1 MSKEQLL
8 NLIDIVKTEMLNNND
23 DYYEKEIQY
32 YDYQDT
38 DFTEDK
44 DLLIDNARKLK
55 NFNHEKL
62 LVIFRDI
69 ERLVK

>member
-38 DFTEDK
+38 DFVEDK
-44 DLLIDNARKLK
+44 DLLIDNARKVK

-62 LVIFRDI
+62 LVLFRDI
-69 ERLVK
+69 ERMVK

>member
-32 YDYQDT
+32 YDFQDT

-69 ERLVK
+69 ERMVK